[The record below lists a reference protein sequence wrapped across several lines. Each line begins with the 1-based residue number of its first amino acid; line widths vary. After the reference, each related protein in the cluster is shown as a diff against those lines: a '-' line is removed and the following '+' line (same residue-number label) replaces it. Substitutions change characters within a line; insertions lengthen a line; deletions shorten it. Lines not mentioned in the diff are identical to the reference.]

1 MNQRETEF
9 LPMTACTITTLDTGQ
24 EREVPFLLVAR
35 RHVRLISPV
44 DVDEDRIA

>member
-9 LPMTACTITTLDTGQ
+9 LPMTDCTITTLDSGQ
-24 EREVPFLLVAR
+24 ERETPFLLVAR

-44 DVDEDRIA
+44 DAAEDRID